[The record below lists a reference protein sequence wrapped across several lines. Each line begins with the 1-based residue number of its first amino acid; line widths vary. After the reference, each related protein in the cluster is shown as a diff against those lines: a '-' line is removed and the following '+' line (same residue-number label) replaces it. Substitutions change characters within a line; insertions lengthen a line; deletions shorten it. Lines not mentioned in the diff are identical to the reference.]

1 MKNFNFLLIFLTL
14 ALFTACKNEYAE
26 FSKKPDY
33 ISKPSKKHKAYF
45 EAYDETMKQ
54 WGVDYEELY
63 ITTSHGI
70 AHVVVSGNRKATP
83 VVLLHGMNASS
94 TMWYPNAKALVKD
107 YRIFAIDLLSE
118 PGKSYKTA
126 DFNNIDEITEWYQEV
141 LWALKLDSFHLI
153 GASRGGW
160 FAVDL
165 ATKSKRDIKSLVL
178 LSPAQTFMWIPP
190 STDLIKNIINA
201 LSSDEKKLERELETM
216 SSNVNAIN
224 KNYLKQYRIGVKN
237 DTLPKFMMQMT
248 PFPNKSLQTLKMP
261 TLVLIGDDDVINGK
275 KTLGVVKRNISSSHA
290 EVVPNA
296 GHFVSVDQAEVV
308 NKKILN
314 FLNNV
319 DKAE

>member
-1 MKNFNFLLIFLTL
+1 M
-14 ALFTACKNEYAE
+14 
-26 FSKKPDY
+26 
-33 ISKPSKKHKAYF
+33 
-45 EAYDETMKQ
+45 
-54 WGVDYEELY
+54 
-63 ITTSHGI
+63 
-70 AHVVVSGNRKATP
+70 
-83 VVLLHGMNASS
+83 
-94 TMWYPNAKALVKD
+94 KD

-126 DFNNIDEITEWYQEV
+126 DFNNIDEITELYQEV

-165 ATKSKRDIKSLVL
+165 AAKSKRDIKSLVL

-216 SSNVNAIN
+216 SNNVNAIN

-296 GHFVSVDQAEVV
+296 GHFVTVDQAEVV

>member
-1 MKNFNFLLIFLTL
+1 M
-14 ALFTACKNEYAE
+14 
-26 FSKKPDY
+26 
-33 ISKPSKKHKAYF
+33 
-45 EAYDETMKQ
+45 
-54 WGVDYEELY
+54 
-63 ITTSHGI
+63 
-70 AHVVVSGNRKATP
+70 
-83 VVLLHGMNASS
+83 
-94 TMWYPNAKALVKD
+94 
-107 YRIFAIDLLSE
+107 
-118 PGKSYKTA
+118 
-126 DFNNIDEITEWYQEV
+126 
-141 LWALKLDSFHLI
+141 
-153 GASRGGW
+153 
-160 FAVDL
+160 
-165 ATKSKRDIKSLVL
+165 

-275 KTLGVVKRNISSSHA
+275 KTLGVVERNISSSHA